1 VKKSEK
7 TFSVAV
13 IITEGGKIL
22 LVRPKGKLFWTLP
35 GGEIVNGENDVKA
48 VFRQI
53 CDGKLPNT
61 QIKSLR
67 RYHTFCGACQDYR
80 DSLVTAYI
88 AETEGSFEA
97 GPDVEEVI
105 LSERPLPLYLSGTAR
120 SIIEN
125 FLGKRS

>member
-1 VKKSEK
+1 MNKGQR

-13 IITEGGKIL
+13 IITEGDKIL

-53 CDGKLPNT
+53 CDKKLPNA
-61 QIKSLR
+61 QIKTLR
-67 RYHTFCGACQDYR
+67 RYHTFCGTCQDYR
-80 DSLVTAYI
+80 GSLVTTYI

-97 GPDVEEVI
+97 GPDVDEVI
-105 LSERPLPLYLSGTAR
+105 LSDRPLPLYLSGTAR
-120 SIIEN
+120 DIIEN

>member
-1 VKKSEK
+1 MKKNEK
-7 TFSVAV
+7 MFSVAV
-13 IITEGGKIL
+13 IIMEGEKIL
-22 LVRPKGKLFWTLP
+22 LVRPRGKLFWTLP
-35 GGEIVNGENDVKA
+35 GGEIVNGESDVKA

-53 CDGKLPNT
+53 CDKKLPNT

-67 RYHTFCGACQDYR
+67 RYHTFYGECQDYR

-97 GPDVEEVI
+97 GSDVEEV
-105 LSERPLPLYLSGTAR
+105 LFSDAPLPLYLSGTAR